1 MTYARLLEMFS
12 RSKRVQEQGSSS
24 SGADVASIPARLCEI
39 LTGFSKGATRV
50 ISRLNARPGYK
61 GGGQSIRATKTKL
74 AQINPGHSTNCW
86 LKWRR
91 HRSLT
96 LEVIQVRSLS
106 DPNLYLVPGMA
117 QMALAT
123 AEISKTSTLSDSV
136 KNRYFRTVF
145 FLKHIVMS

>member
-39 LTGFSKGATRV
+39 LTGFSKGGTRV

-74 AQINPGHSTNCW
+74 AQINPGNSTNGW
-86 LKWRR
+86 LKLRR
-91 HRSLT
+91 HRSIC

-106 DPNLYLVPGMA
+106 DPNLYLV
-117 QMALAT
+117 LAT
-123 AEISKTSTLSDSV
+123 ESDSRNLS
-136 KNRYFRTVF
+136 KFQKLRPFPIRSKIDIFAPF
-145 FLKHIVMS
+145 FF